1 MKIHDILNAD
11 ILNMIEETIKL
22 SIRLNAISNMQ
33 IELSYGTD
41 ILKVSYRNGD
51 GLYTGEIKLS
61 ADEATDNL
69 FDLLQEFRRLWTA
82 SYYELTYHF
91 SPNKYKKFN
100 ESKNPLSNVG

>member
-1 MKIHDILNAD
+1 MKTHDILNAD
-11 ILNMIEETIKL
+11 TLEIIEEIIKL
-22 SIRLNAISNMQ
+22 SVRLNTISDMQ

-41 ILKVSYRNGD
+41 ILKVSYHHGD

>member
-1 MKIHDILNAD
+1 MKTHDILNAD

-33 IELSYGTD
+33 IELSYGSD
-41 ILKVSYRNGD
+41 VFKVSYNNGS
-51 GLYTGEIKLS
+51 GLYTGEIRLN
-61 ADEATDNL
+61 ADEAVNNL

-100 ESKNPLSNVG
+100 ESNNPLSNAG